1 MKKHRLFFA
10 LWPDDATRNT
20 LEEFCGN
27 AIADCGGNH
36 VKPENFH
43 ITLRFLGQVNF
54 TSNRCLRKAAAR
66 AHGEPVKLM
75 LDRLGF
81 WSGPQVLWLGA
92 NKVPDTL
99 LRLAV
104 NINTELGECGFKPE
118 DRPFRPHVTLA
129 RQVTKPPESPSISPL
144 EWTATHFVMVES
156 DTRPEGV
163 RYKVLEKWPLTE
175 R

>member
-1 MKKHRLFFA
+1 MSYRLFFA
-10 LWPDDATRNT
+10 LWPDEVTRNN
-20 LEEFCGN
+20 LAEFCNGS
-27 AIADCGGNH
+27 IADCGGNP
-36 VKPENFH
+36 VKPENIH
-43 ITLRFLGQVNF
+43 ITLRFLGEVDRAQK
-54 TSNRCLRKAAAR
+54 RCLRKAAAR

-81 WSGPQVLWLGA
+81 WRGPQALWLGA

-104 NINTELGECGFKPE
+104 NLNTETADCGFKPE

-129 RQVTKPPESPSISPL
+129 RQVARPPESLSISPI
-144 EWTATHFVMVES
+144 EWTANHFVMVES
-156 DTRPEGV
+156 NTKPEGV
-163 RYKVLEKWPLTE
+163 TYKVLEELPLTA